1 MKFRNPKTGEVYE
14 DIQEAF
20 SLHNCI
26 DECRECI
33 FDKTNNG
40 AGVNCGAFAEK
51 FPEQAASLMGYE
63 IIQDETDSE
72 PNTPKQE
79 CKKDAGKPRIA
90 LVPMQILRDV
100 AEVRGWA
107 VDNKYHDPDN
117 WKDVE
122 LDRYINAML
131 RHTIAFVEDMES
143 KDEESGLYHQYHAET
158 NWAFISELLKRTRES
173 LCQNKT
179 LFLLRYKRST
189 ELSCNRIGYLL
200 SSIAKTRQ

>member
-14 DIQEAF
+14 DTDKMLASYCKIDTIDCQKCK
-20 SLHNCI
+20 LHML
-26 DECRECI
+26 
-33 FDKTNNG
+33 NNEELLDCEEL
-40 AGVNCGAFAEK
+40 VKLYPEK
-51 FPEQAASLMGYE
+51 AAAYMGYE
-63 IIQDETDSE
+63 IIPDDTE
-72 PNTPKQE
+72 PNKPNQE

-158 NWAFISELLKRTRES
+158 NWAFISELLKRKRES
-173 LCQNKT
+173 
-179 LFLLRYKRST
+179 
-189 ELSCNRIGYLL
+189 
-200 SSIAKTRQ
+200 

>member
-14 DIQEAF
+14 DITDVLF
-20 SLHNCI
+20 SYDCMGQCDTCLLS
-26 DECRECI
+26 
-33 FDKTNNG
+33 KKKNG
-40 AGVNCGAFAEK
+40 ANICCGSYARKSPEK
-51 FPEQAASLMGYE
+51 AAKLIGYE
-63 IIQDETDSE
+63 IIQDDTE
-72 PNTPKQE
+72 PNTPNQE
-79 CKKDAGKPRIA
+79 YKKDAGKPRIA

-117 WKDVE
+117 WKEVE

-158 NWAFISELLKRTRES
+158 NWAFISELLKRKRES
-173 LCQNKT
+173 
-179 LFLLRYKRST
+179 
-189 ELSCNRIGYLL
+189 
-200 SSIAKTRQ
+200 

>member
-1 MKFRNPKTGEVYE
+1 MKFRNPKTGEVYGN
-14 DIQEAF
+14 IKKA
-20 SLHNCI
+20 L
-26 DECRECI
+26 R
-33 FDKTNNG
+33 FDFCMDPCDTCLLSPKKNG
-40 AGVNCGAFAEK
+40 TGLPCGSYAET
-51 FPEQAASLMGYE
+51 FPEKAAAYMGYE
-63 IIQDETDSE
+63 IIQDDTE
-72 PNTPKQE
+72 PNKPNQE

-117 WKDVE
+117 WKNVE

-158 NWAFISELLKRTRES
+158 NWAFISELLKRKRES
-173 LCQNKT
+173 
-179 LFLLRYKRST
+179 
-189 ELSCNRIGYLL
+189 
-200 SSIAKTRQ
+200 

>member
-1 MKFRNPKTGEVYE
+1 MKFRNPKTGEVYDTISDARKHFKCCE
-14 DIQEAF
+14 DCYDCAI
-20 SLHNCI
+20 SMHNNPWRLSCV
-26 DECRECI
+26 DYAKALPVE
-33 FDKTNNG
+33 T
-40 AGVNCGAFAEK
+40 
-51 FPEQAASLMGYE
+51 AAYMGYE

-72 PNTPKQE
+72 PNKPNQE

-158 NWAFISELLKRTRES
+158 NWVFISELLKRKRK
-173 LCQNKT
+173 NNGKT
-179 LFLLRYKRST
+179 NS
-189 ELSCNRIGYLL
+189 NG
-200 SSIAKTRQ
+200 

>member
-1 MKFRNPKTGEVYE
+1 MKFRNPKTGAVYE
-14 DIQEAF
+14 DIDKVLNSYGCDSE
-20 SLHNCI
+20 I
-26 DECRECI
+26 TECKKC
-33 FDKTNNG
+33 KLSSWNNG
-40 AGVNCGAFAEK
+40 TKLSC
-51 FPEQAASLMGYE
+51 EQFVKRHPIPAAAYIGYE
-63 IIQDETDSE
+63 IIRDETDSE
-72 PNTPKQE
+72 PNTPNQE
-79 CKKDAGKPRIA
+79 CKKDAGKPRVA

-158 NWAFISELLKRTRES
+158 NWAFISELLKR
-173 LCQNKT
+173 
-179 LFLLRYKRST
+179 KRGS
-189 ELSCNRIGYLL
+189 
-200 SSIAKTRQ
+200 

>member
-1 MKFRNPKTGEVYE
+1 MKFRNPETGEVYE
-14 DIQEAF
+14 DIVDALRFYFCMEQCDTC
-20 SLHNCI
+20 SLSM
-26 DECRECI
+26 
-33 FDKTNNG
+33 KKNG
-40 AGVNCGAFAEK
+40 TGQPCKSYVK
-51 FPEQAASLMGYE
+51 IFPEKAAAYMGYE
-63 IIQDETDSE
+63 IIQDETDTE
-72 PNTPKQE
+72 PNTPNQE

-117 WKDVE
+117 WKEVE

-158 NWAFISELLKRTRES
+158 NWAFISELLKRKRES
-173 LCQNKT
+173 
-179 LFLLRYKRST
+179 
-189 ELSCNRIGYLL
+189 
-200 SSIAKTRQ
+200 

>member
-1 MKFRNPKTGEVYE
+1 MKFRNPKTGKVYE
-14 DIQEAF
+14 DIADAF
-20 SLHNCI
+20 RFYFCMEQCDTCLLSM
-26 DECRECI
+26 
-33 FDKTNNG
+33 KKNG
-40 AGVNCGAFAEK
+40 TDQPCKSYVK
-51 FPEQAASLMGYE
+51 IFPEKAAEYMGYE
-63 IIQDETDSE
+63 IIQDDTEPE
-72 PNTPKQE
+72 PNKPNQE

-158 NWAFISELLKRTRES
+158 NWAFISELLKRKRES
-173 LCQNKT
+173 
-179 LFLLRYKRST
+179 
-189 ELSCNRIGYLL
+189 
-200 SSIAKTRQ
+200 

>member
-1 MKFRNPKTGEVYE
+1 MKFRNPKTGEVYDTILDAQSNFE
-14 DIQEAF
+14 CNEVCSCCSLSVANN
-20 SLHNCI
+20 SLHLP
-26 DECRECI
+26 
-33 FDKTNNG
+33 
-40 AGVNCGAFAEK
+40 CGAYAKARPIETAK
-51 FPEQAASLMGYE
+51 YMGYE
-63 IIQDETDSE
+63 IIQDDTDSE
-72 PNTPKQE
+72 PSTPNQE

-117 WKDVE
+117 WKNVE

-158 NWAFISELLKRTRES
+158 NWAFISELLKRKRES
-173 LCQNKT
+173 
-179 LFLLRYKRST
+179 
-189 ELSCNRIGYLL
+189 
-200 SSIAKTRQ
+200 

>member
-14 DIQEAF
+14 DIDKMLASYCNIDAIDCQKCK
-20 SLHNCI
+20 LHML
-26 DECRECI
+26 
-33 FDKTNNG
+33 NNDTLLDCEEL
-40 AGVNCGAFAEK
+40 VKLYPNK
-51 FPEQAASLMGYE
+51 AAKLMGYE

-72 PNTPKQE
+72 PNTPNQE
-79 CKKDAGKPRIA
+79 YKKDAGKPRIA

-158 NWAFISELLKRTRES
+158 NWAFISELLKRKRES
-173 LCQNKT
+173 
-179 LFLLRYKRST
+179 
-189 ELSCNRIGYLL
+189 
-200 SSIAKTRQ
+200 